1 MRKPKRDSD
10 YRSFFFEVVPVPPT
24 RFRPASKL
32 GDSVFEN
39 PANVHLTNI
48 LKANMRVVESRETP
62 DGVPTTEKGDG
73 AVGGCGANSNLHDS
87 RAYGMVH
94 GSAVL

>member
-1 MRKPKRDSD
+1 VRKPKRESD

-62 DGVPTTEKGDG
+62 DGVPATEKGDG
-73 AVGGCGANSNLHDS
+73 AVARRSANGRLRQALHANTAAS
-87 RAYGMVH
+87 W
-94 GSAVL
+94 